1 MKALAILAGLIASIQ
16 LTLAGESVPRLGI
29 LSDAGARKEA
39 DLLMVELQK
48 AKCDLV
54 ERDEIGRVLR
64 EQGLTVA
71 GLTDKD
77 SLRLGQLL
85 KADGLLLLSAPT
97 NEVRTARL
105 LAVAPGVVLWFAEFA
120 APDKPEPKRPPW
132 TTLAASALE
141 IYLPK
146 LAVKPGAAVPVSL
159 LRIRPAFD
167 TASMGR
173 LAADLNRLLLLR
185 LLREPALFVLER
197 EKLQQA
203 RIEADL
209 TGQTTNFWT
218 GTYVVDGVVR
228 YDLAQTNQ
236 VAFSLSVR
244 PPGDGQATEWVEAGS
259 VSDLA
264 QLVERAV
271 AKLCA
276 AVDAKDSAAPWDR
289 QAEAR
294 RLALLAGGLV
304 GPQERADALG
314 SAMALGLQDANTA
327 AAYRNAL
334 RAVAFRDA
342 SRFSGLRLTLAPAPG
357 LEQQAHAFLEVFQ
370 FHNSYRPAN
379 GFGKAEEQSWLH
391 GLSLADAALFFEKVV
406 AAKRAAELGSLT
418 QDIQTECQWLAKR
431 LRAGDPEFNDY
442 RRQQVY
448 VRGARYFHSST
459 REILALYRAWASTRQ
474 TDPHHRVSRGIG
486 EAWYLD
492 RQMADPVFASAA
504 TEPTAERDQF
514 WQEFI
519 ADLTKSEQPAVR
531 INLAV
536 MRLAKAQRGEAGV
549 TARRAL
555 QETLVNEAAV
565 FQPAPFNTDF
575 THLWSVA
582 FPAFQVRNGRYETAC
597 LYRRN
602 PQLEINY
609 GSYEGPFDVF
619 YDRYALVGRNLGAF
633 ESARLEDVETD
644 AHNAVRLFLAITPK
658 GQLREPDLK
667 ALVQPYLAL
676 LTEEEARAIYQL
688 TLDYKPECPT
698 CTAPKP
704 VDAFVVQTWFG
715 QRFPSLLDAAYRA
728 EAARRQQAQR
738 APANALA
745 VTRELR
751 LPPCSGTDEPKFY
764 SRRWMQGEFW
774 ACFGDDLVRLDP
786 TQNRWELVP
795 LPDRLNRRM
804 FCSVSGIEVTD
815 THLLCW
821 ASKHETS
828 AKFGLRPRAGGEW
841 RFVEFPFEVRAATQI
856 DKTIYLLSVVPRVTM
871 AAATGLVSMDLET
884 LERKTLRSSGVALV
898 KPDSKAGEIPFEA
911 LPFEFDLQVQ
921 DGLLLE
927 SNGMRIRHGWNPKTN
942 QVQPVKAGMRG
953 FSEVDSSPYLKASK
967 EFGFTL
973 SPENGLILLC
983 QNARFHL
990 RVIRDGSTVPETVPL
1005 TFQNQPNLEK
1015 IDSRTEKAYFA
1026 NPVSYYT
1033 DVILTPTSIFVP
1045 FFRNRGFW
1053 EIPYADIQQWLA
1065 ANPPAADKPAPKAGG
1080 TAPVPSA
1087 PPK

>member
-1 MKALAILAGLIASIQ
+1 LNRYWLLLVVLLS
-16 LTLAGESVPRLGI
+16 PRLALSTTSRAEGPRIGI
-29 LSDAGARKEA
+29 LSDAGSRKEA
-39 DLLMVELQK
+39 DLLLVELQK
-48 AKCDLV
+48 AKCELV
-54 ERDEIGRVLR
+54 ERDEIGRLLH

-77 SLRLGQLL
+77 SLRLGRLL

-141 IYLPK
+141 VYLPK

-167 TASMGR
+167 TAQMGP
-173 LAADLNRLLLLR
+173 LATDLNRLLLLR

-218 GTYVVDGVVR
+218 GAYVVDGVVR

-244 PPGDGQATEWVEAGS
+244 PPGAGKATEWVETGS
-259 VSDLA
+259 VNDLA

-271 AKLCA
+271 VKLCA
-276 AVDAKDSAAPWDR
+276 AVDAKDGAAPWDR

-294 RLALLAGGLV
+294 RLVMLAGGLV
-304 GPQERADALG
+304 APQERADALG
-314 SAMALGLQDANTA
+314 SAMALGLQDAKTA

-357 LEQQAHAFLEVFQ
+357 LEHQAHAFLDLFQ

-379 GFGKAEEQSWLH
+379 GFAKAEEQSWLH

-406 AAKRAAELGSLT
+406 AAKRAAELGSLA

-459 REILALYRAWASTRQ
+459 REILALYRAWAAARQ
-474 TDPHHRVSRGIG
+474 TNPNYRVPRGIG

-504 TEPTAERDQF
+504 TEPAAERDRL
-514 WQEFI
+514 WEEFI
-519 ADLTKSEQPAVR
+519 ADLAKSELSAVR

-536 MRLAKAQRGEAGV
+536 MRLAKAQRGEERD
-549 TARRAL
+549 TARRGL
-555 QETLVNEAAV
+555 QETLVNEAAA
-565 FQPAPFNTDF
+565 FQPAPFSTDF

-582 FPAFQVRNGRYETAC
+582 FPPFQVRGGRYETAC

-602 PQLEINY
+602 PHLEINY

-633 ESARLEDVETD
+633 ETARAEDVQAD
-644 AHNAVRLFLAITPK
+644 ARNAARLFLAITPK

-676 LTEEEARAIYQL
+676 LTEAEARAIYQL

-704 VDAFVVQTWFG
+704 VDAFVVQTWLG
-715 QRFPSLLDAAYRA
+715 ERFPSLLDAAYRA

-738 APANALA
+738 PPANALA
-745 VTRELR
+745 VTRELP
-751 LPPCSGTDEPKFY
+751 LPPCPGTDEPKFC

-786 TQNRWELVP
+786 AQNLWELVP

-804 FCSVSGIEVTD
+804 FCHVSGIEVTD

-841 RFVEFPFEVRAATQI
+841 RFIDFPFEVRAATQI

-871 AAATGLVSMDLET
+871 AAATGLVSMDMET
-884 LERKTLRSSGVALV
+884 LECKTLRSSGVALV
-898 KPDSKAGEIPFEA
+898 KPDSKTGEVPFEA
-911 LPFEFDLQVQ
+911 LPFEFDLQVK
-921 DGLLLE
+921 DGFLLE
-927 SNGMRIRHGWNPKTN
+927 SSGRPVRYGWNPKTGE
-942 QVQPVKAGMRG
+942 VRAMKARERG
-953 FSEVDSSPYLKASK
+953 FAETDISPYLKASE

-973 SPENGLILLC
+973 SPDNGLILLC
-983 QNARFHL
+983 QNGRFHL
-990 RVIRDGSTVPETVPL
+990 RVIRKGSSVPETVPL

-1015 IDSRTEKAYFA
+1015 HDGQTKTNYFA
-1026 NPVSYYT
+1026 NPVDYST
-1033 DVILTPTSIFVP
+1033 DVVLTRTSIFVP

-1053 EIPYADIQQWLA
+1053 EIPYADIQQWLKEH
-1065 ANPPAADKPAPKAGG
+1065 PAK
-1080 TAPVPSA
+1080 
-1087 PPK
+1087 